1 MKLVNLFVFLVCTA
15 YVYAQEITISG
26 NVQDAR
32 TREPI
37 IGASVFN
44 PGTNQGTITDYDGN
58 YTLKVAPDSEIRIS
72 YVGYQTTSISVG
84 TRTVIHVLLE
94 ESSTALNEV
103 VVLGYGQES
112 RKANL
117 SVAATNKEINESVKS
132 RATDI
137 VGALQGQIAGVTI
150 SSNGGDPLKKPSV
163 TIRGRGSRG
172 KATAENRGTRN
183 EEEPLYVVDGI
194 SGAPFN
200 MEDVESITVLKD
212 AASAAIYGTNVGS
225 GGVILITTK
234 KTKAGKAAVTA
245 RANFGIQSA
254 ARKPEMLNAEEYV
267 KVRTDAAHVSGV
279 SIPSGINPELY
290 SYGQTT
296 RTNWIDEIFRTGF
309 IQRYAV
315 TVTGG
320 SEELKAYA
328 SAEYSKSEGTLQNTF
343 AENFGG
349 KLNMD
354 LKINR
359 WLTLSERINYKYYN
373 GQGDLNTSSH
383 TGVIASA
390 MFMPPSAT
398 VYETDQN
405 GNYVLDSNGNRQF
418 GGTVPLWAKD
428 LGVAG
433 TFGEVANPVAYLKRL
448 NQYRP
453 EQTLF
458 STTSLAFDIREGL
471 KLRSDFSASTENK
484 RYEEFTSRVTE
495 IGKTNDENSRKLRY
509 SRKNTWLW
517 ETVATFDRT
526 FDKHLVSAMAGYSM
540 SYEGFNELEVAA
552 YDFSDESTY
561 SQHVVNSGDWSKTK
575 PAEVKTQLS
584 QVSAFARAAYSYDDR
599 YILTAS
605 LRRDASSKLFKDNNS
620 GIFPAV
626 SGAWKISSEEFFNP
640 STISLLKLRAS
651 WGQIGNVNIVNNYSY
666 ASNLEETG
674 EYIYLGNSHENPIKG
689 VGLTTIPN
697 RNLIWETSE
706 QTDLGF
712 DMEFLRGT
720 IYFSTDYYIKNTKD
734 LIEEIPMPSVAGVKT
749 DPFGNIGKVQNRG
762 WEFTLGY
769 NNRTKGGFE
778 YRIDGNIAFLNSK
791 VKDLG
796 DRDFFAHDKT
806 IRAMQPLRS
815 AVDQPWY
822 AFYLIQTDGI
832 FRSQAEIDAYTY
844 TDEKGNTQ
852 KIQPNAQPGDLKFVD
867 TNGNGIIN
875 DEDRQFM
882 GSYTPKVT
890 YGLNGSFAYK
900 NIDLS
905 FSLQGVAGNKIFN
918 GVKVMTYAAGQ
929 GWNMSKDVLDAW
941 NYNKNS
947 NIPLISM
954 SDSNGNYSTVS
965 DFFLENGSYAR
976 LKNLTVGYTFPKAL
990 FGNVASAPL
999 LRVYATGEN
1008 LFTITNYSGM
1018 DPEVGNEGVDGGT
1031 YPVSRVF
1038 SVGLNLT
1045 F

>member
-1 MKLVNLFVFLVCTA
+1 MKFFNVFIFLTCVGFT
-15 YVYAQEITISG
+15 YAQQITLSG
-26 NVQDAR
+26 TVQDTR
-32 TREPI
+32 TKEPI
-37 IGASVFN
+37 IGASILDIR
-44 PGTNQGTITDYDGN
+44 TSHGTITDYDGN
-58 YTLKVAPDSEIRIS
+58 YTLEVTPESEIQVS
-72 YVGYQTTSISVG
+72 YLGYETVTAQVSS
-84 TRTVIHVLLE
+84 RTILHFSLE

-117 SVAATNKEINESVKS
+117 SVAASNKEINESVKS
-132 RATDI
+132 RATDMI
-137 VGALQGQIAGVTI
+137 GALQGQIAGVTI
-150 SSNGGDPLKKPSV
+150 SSTGGDPLAKPTV
-163 TIRGRGSRG
+163 TIRGRGSRDS
-172 KATAENRGTRN
+172 
-183 EEEPLYVVDGI
+183 EEPLYVVDGV

-225 GGVILITTK
+225 GGVILITTRK
-234 KTKAGKAAVTA
+234 AKAGKATVTA

-254 ARKPEMLNAEEYV
+254 WRTPEMLNAEEYV
-267 KVRTDAAHVSGV
+267 KVRTDAANVSGV
-279 SIPSGINPELY
+279 SIPSGINPEIY
-290 SYGQTT
+290 PYGQVT

-309 IQRYAV
+309 MQRYAV
-315 TVTGG
+315 TVNGG
-320 SEELKAYA
+320 SEDLKAYA
-328 SAEYSKSEGTLQNTF
+328 SAEYSKSEGTLLNTF
-343 AENFGG
+343 VENFGG
-349 KLNMD
+349 KLNVD
-354 LKINR
+354 LKLNSR
-359 WLTLSERINYKYYN
+359 LTLSERLNYKYQN

-383 TGVIASA
+383 TGVTASA

-398 VYETDQN
+398 VYEMDQS
-405 GNYVLDSNGNRQF
+405 GNYVLDANGNRQF

-433 TFGEVANPVAYLKRL
+433 TFGEVSNPVAYLKRL

-458 STTSLAFDIREGL
+458 STTSLALDVWEGL
-471 KLRSDFSASTENK
+471 KLHSDFSASTENK
-484 RYEEFTSRVTE
+484 RYEDFVSKVTE
-495 IGKTNDENSRKLRY
+495 IGKTNEENSRKLRY

-517 ETVATFDRT
+517 ETVASFDRT
-526 FDKHLVSAMAGYSM
+526 FDKHLISAMAGYSM
-540 SYEGFNELEVAA
+540 SYEGYNALEVQV

-561 SQHVVNSGDWSKTK
+561 SQHLVNSGDWTKTK
-575 PAEVKTQLS
+575 PAETKTQLS
-584 QVSAFARAAYSYDDR
+584 QVSAYARAAYSYDDR

-605 LRRDASSKLFKDNNS
+605 IRRDASSKLFKDNNS

-626 SGAWKISSEEFFNP
+626 SGAWKISSEEFFHP
-640 STISLLKLRAS
+640 GTVSLLKVRAS
-651 WGQIGNVNIVNNYSY
+651 WGQIGNVNVVNNYSY

-674 EYIYLGNSHENPIKG
+674 QYIYLGNSHETPIKG

-712 DMEFLRGT
+712 DLELLRGT
-720 IYFSTDYYIKNTKD
+720 VYFSADYYIKNTKD
-734 LIEEIPMPSVAGVKT
+734 LIEEIPMPSVAGVRT
-749 DPFGNIGKVQNRG
+749 DPYGNIGKVQNRG

-769 NNRTKGGFE
+769 NNRTRGGFE
-778 YRIDGNIAFLNSK
+778 YQIDGNIAFLKSE

-796 DRDFFAHDKT
+796 DREFFAHDKT

-815 AVDQPWY
+815 GVGQPWY
-822 AFYLIQTDGI
+822 SYYLIRTDGI
-832 FRSQAEIDAYTY
+832 FQSQAEIDAYT
-844 TDEKGNTQ
+844 DANGN

-867 TNGNGIIN
+867 ANGDGIIS
-875 DEDRQFM
+875 DDDRQFM

-890 YGLNGSFAYK
+890 YGINGSFAYK
-900 NIDLS
+900 NFDLS
-905 FSLQGVAGNKIFN
+905 FSIQGVAGNKIFN
-918 GVKVMTYAAGQ
+918 GMKVMTYAAGQ

-947 NIPLISM
+947 DIPLISM
-954 SDSNGNYSTVS
+954 SDSNGNFSTVS

-976 LKNLTVGYTFPKAL
+976 LKNLTLGYTFPKTL
-990 FGNVASAPL
+990 FGNPASAPL
-999 LRVYATGEN
+999 LRAYLTGEN

-1018 DPEVGNEGVDGGT
+1018 DPEVGNEGVDGGR

-1038 SVGLNLT
+1038 SVGVNLT